1 MNDQAEPDTA
11 VDRGLERYRLHA
23 EVCKVLTDPK
33 RLMLIDALRDG
44 EAAVGELAA
53 RIGVSLPNASQHL
66 AVLRNAGLVE
76 GRRVGT
82 TVLYRLEEP
91 EIVEAC
97 DVVHR
102 IVGRR
107 LAIRSPA
114 HPRAM
119 AVDPDGLPPAP
130 SPVRPHAPVRPPAP
144 SPATR

>member
-1 MNDQAEPDTA
+1 MIDQAEPGAPVGHD
-11 VDRGLERYRLHA
+11 LERYRLHA

-33 RLMLIDALRDG
+33 RLMLIDALRHG
-44 EAAVGELAA
+44 EGAVGALAV

-76 GRRVGT
+76 SRRVGT

-107 LAIRSPA
+107 LAIHSPA

-119 AVDPDGLPPAP
+119 AVGPAGPP
-130 SPVRPHAPVRPPAP
+130 RTP
-144 SPATR
+144 SPARPHVPSHTTR